1 MCWCHANA
9 CLDLLSGALDSSQ
22 PGFKHA
28 WSTENALICD
38 IFLAAHSG
46 AASLLLSSDLS
57 AVRDATGWRGGS
69 CFVCETF
76 QPFFSDPEIAAGSW
90 FSSTPKRNLHG
101 ITATHQP
108 VPTPLV
114 YFKQWGKESATALS
128 EHSRQRRRYVGSKR
142 MGQKAWGSPIC
153 MGKRLLH
160 EEGTKAL
167 PITTQKDQT
176 ALGGGKEHAGLCSKV
191 TCVHLQSF
199 VQGTK
204 IHIF

>member
-128 EHSRQRRRYVGSKR
+128 EHSKDDAMLVVRGWGRRPGAPLYVWASGYSMRKAQR
-142 MGQKAWGSPIC
+142 
-153 MGKRLLH
+153 
-160 EEGTKAL
+160 
-167 PITTQKDQT
+167 
-176 ALGGGKEHAGLCSKV
+176 LC
-191 TCVHLQSF
+191 L
-199 VQGTK
+199 
-204 IHIF
+204 